1 MACSVLTSL
10 PDSIISAITTSW
22 LPSIDLGRLD
32 TAYCSTCARPAF
44 LAALVAG
51 TTSVNFDDVDRPP
64 LPSGEIEWDT
74 YENFLRWTVLRG
86 ARISELVM
94 CGAVFN
100 DPHLRSKLVSTSSA
114 MIRSIEFP
122 FGVVEDPLSS
132 DEINDY
138 TSTIGEM
145 ASACGRVTAL
155 KVNGDWGTDSIL
167 PSIIQAF
174 GQIEILKLHSLE
186 LPAEGLRYIPRN
198 LSTLRRLTIS
208 AYSRFGAILPPDL
221 FVPTLM
227 YFNGCG
233 CDVTDDLAVAL
244 GQNCPLLHTLRCYDH
259 SNTLTDR
266 GAHALLQ
273 GCPQLRTC
281 SVEYFGGVSDELR
294 VELTRR
300 CDISKLC
307 LSLWSKMNDML
318 AKFLVAVLPELVE
331 LDAVMCPWLTDATLA
346 VAARQC
352 TALEELRL
360 YHVDLITI
368 AGIMPFIRPGNK
380 LKALTLRGT
389 ADDALMQLI
398 GEHCKELH
406 TLQVFDCST
415 RTLKARPTDVGV
427 RAVLQGCPL
436 LRKTDVE
443 YAVDISLDLRVELVR
458 RGAYVS
464 LQLNDWYGLSEE
476 LLIRMF
482 AVCPRLESLKCYNSE
497 ALTDAAFLACAQHC
511 PRLETL
517 EIRRCPAVTSLGLIE
532 FFRPRNKL
540 KFINL
545 ACLNCVT
552 ML

>member
-1 MACSVLTSL
+1 
-10 PDSIISAITTSW
+10 
-22 LPSIDLGRLD
+22 
-32 TAYCSTCARPAF
+32 
-44 LAALVAG
+44 
-51 TTSVNFDDVDRPP
+51 
-64 LPSGEIEWDT
+64 
-74 YENFLRWTVLRG
+74 
-86 ARISELVM
+86 M

-100 DPHLRSKLVSTSSA
+100 DPHLRSKLVSTSGA
-114 MIRSIEFP
+114 MIRRIEFF

-138 TSTIGEM
+138 TSTIGEI
-145 ASACGRVTAL
+145 ASAFGRVTTL
-155 KVNGDWGTDSIL
+155 KVNGDWGADSIL

-198 LSTLRRLTIS
+198 LSALRRLTVS
-208 AYSRFGAILPPDL
+208 GYSRFGAILPPDL
-221 FVPTLM
+221 AVPTLV

-233 CDVTDDLAVAL
+233 CDVTDDLAIAL
-244 GQNCPLLHTLRCYDH
+244 GQNCHLLHTLRCYDH
-259 SNTLTDR
+259 SNSLTDR
-266 GAHALLQ
+266 GARALLQ

-300 CDISKLC
+300 CDISELC
-307 LSLWSKMNDML
+307 LSLWSNINDML
-318 AKFLVAVLPELVE
+318 ARSVVAVIPELVE

-368 AGIMPFIRPGNK
+368 GGIMPFIRPGNK
-380 LKALTLRGT
+380 LKVLTLRGT

-482 AVCPRLESLKCYNSE
+482 AVCPRLEDLKCYNSE
-497 ALTDAAFLACAQHC
+497 ALTDAAVVACMQHC

-517 EIRRCPAVTSLGLIE
+517 EIRRCHAVTSRGLIE

-545 ACLNCVT
+545 ACLNCVDDAVAERFFST
-552 ML
+552 AVLCRNCSCRPACREK